1 MQKLGEKRLILQLA
15 TPITELPAGL
25 SAYRLELQNEGRSL
39 VYIYDA
45 NRGESADIA
54 HLLDAIEAAGFH
66 FKDLETR
73 QNSLE
78 EIFVNLV
85 RSEKRRDGKEC
96 VSKCSSWWLS
106 CPYKQ
111 KKKT

>member
-15 TPITELPAGL
+15 TPITELLAGL

-54 HLLDAIEAAGFH
+54 NLLDAIEAAGIH

-78 EIFVNLV
+78 EIFVNTV
-85 RSEKRRDGKEC
+85 RTEERRVGTEC
-96 VSKCSSWWLS
+96 VSTGRSRW
-106 CPYKQ
+106 
-111 KKKT
+111 